1 MLLVM
6 PLEMRMTFLQCP
18 LKAPALQ
25 TLEVFMFVHFYLQL
39 CRPY

>member
-1 MLLVM
+1 M
-6 PLEMRMTFLQCP
+6 PLEMRMTFLQCH